1 MAGCT
6 GLEPVASGVT
16 GSKEG
21 AALDG
26 KTSQPSGA
34 TGFQS
39 AVNSQLVSPLARV
52 WTPRVTPE
60 LQSLGLRPS
69 GWSRLLSVREVAAR
83 LGVCTSTIYKL
94 CAEGKLQH
102 ARVSNAIRISEA
114 VLRAYCT

>member
-39 AVNSQLVSPLARV
+39 AVNSQLLSPLARV
-52 WTPRVTPE
+52 WTPQVTPE
-60 LQSLGLRPS
+60 LQSLGLRLS

-83 LGVCTSTIYKL
+83 LRVCTSTIYKL

-114 VLRAYCT
+114 VLRAYCM

>member
-1 MAGCT
+1 MKPY
-6 GLEPVASGVT
+6 EHRVPMRGV
-16 GSKEG
+16 EFR
-21 AALDG
+21 L
-26 KTSQPSGA
+26 
-34 TGFQS
+34 
-39 AVNSQLVSPLARV
+39 LSPLAGV

-60 LQSLGLRPS
+60 LQSLGRRPS

-83 LGVCTSTIYKL
+83 LGVCTSTTYKL

>member
-1 MAGCT
+1 MARLRNP
-6 GLEPVASGVT
+6 LER
-16 GSKEG
+16 
-21 AALDG
+21 
-26 KTSQPSGA
+26 

-39 AVNSQLVSPLARV
+39 AVNSQLLSPLARV

-60 LQSLGLRPS
+60 LQSLGLRLS

-83 LGVCTSTIYKL
+83 LRVCTSTIYKL

-114 VLRAYCT
+114 VLRAYCM